1 MLGLYGRMLRLC
13 ALQKPLTHPTPF
25 LYPAHAAAAFVE
37 TASFCERIAHEDSAI
52 ATDVRA
58 HITELGC
65 PATLWRACGRVRS
78 LLESTVALYG
88 AVDGPDFGLAG
99 FEY

>member
-1 MLGLYGRMLRLC
+1 MNPAKYLATFLSFNRYREVSKDSGLLGES
-13 ALQKPLTHPTPF
+13 ATSPHPAETPHPPGPF

-37 TASFCERIAHEDSAI
+37 TASFCVRIAQEDFAI

-65 PATLWRACGRVRS
+65 PATL
-78 LLESTVALYG
+78 
-88 AVDGPDFGLAG
+88 
-99 FEY
+99 